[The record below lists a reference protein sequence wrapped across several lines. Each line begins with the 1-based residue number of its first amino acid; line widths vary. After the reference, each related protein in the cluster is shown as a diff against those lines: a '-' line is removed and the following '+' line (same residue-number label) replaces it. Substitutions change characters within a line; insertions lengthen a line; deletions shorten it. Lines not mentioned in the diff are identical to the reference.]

1 MSDNLSLR
9 TGNEIGNN
17 TGTGETKYDEPTS
30 PKPGPRKAARSR
42 RANTRLFLFALVP
55 VALVIGGYAYVT
67 GGQVMTTDNAY
78 IGANIVGVTT
88 DISGLVKSID
98 VHEGEAVKAGQ
109 VLFTLDPRSFQIAV
123 DGDKAKLGAARDQI
137 LNLQASYQ
145 QSLVELAQ
153 AQADL
158 PYYQTNLERQQR
170 LQNTSASTQANL
182 DDAQHALIAA
192 REKVDVAKAAV
203 SVVLA
208 QLGGKAD
215 APVESYPVYLEAKA
229 ALDDAQ
235 RQLDHA
241 TVRAPFNGIVTQV
254 SSLQVGS
261 YMTASQAAFELVSND
276 NMWIDSNPKETELT
290 YVRPGQDVTI
300 TVDTY
305 PGTTWHGKVDSI
317 SPASSSS
324 FSLLPAQ
331 NSSGN
336 WVKVVQRIPMRVSIT
351 DATNKPPLRVGMS
364 TEVSIDTGHARG
376 LPDFIGQWFGAKTAN
391 ATEASPMHRAVS
403 ERVK

>member
-9 TGNEIGNN
+9 TGNDNIN
-17 TGTGETKYDEPTS
+17 GELKQDHPE
-30 PKPGPRKAARSR
+30 KPQPAAPVKSKLSR
-42 RANTRLFLFALVP
+42 PARTRLLLFALVP
-55 VALVIGGYAYVT
+55 VALVIGGYTYFT

-88 DISGLVKSID
+88 DVSGLVKSID

-145 QSLVELAQ
+145 QSLVELGQ

-158 PYYQTNLERQQR
+158 PYYQTNLDRQQR

-182 DDAQHALIAA
+182 DDAQHALLAA

-203 SVVLA
+203 SVALA

-215 APVESYPVYLEAKA
+215 APVESYPVYQEAKA

-276 NMWIDSNPKETELT
+276 HMWIDTNPKETELT

-305 PGTTWHGKVDSI
+305 PGTVWHGKVESI

-331 NSSGN
+331 NTSGN
-336 WVKVVQRIPMRVSIT
+336 WVKVVQRIPMRVSIVDT
-351 DATNKPPLRVGMS
+351 ANKPPLRVGMS

-376 LPDFIGQWFGAKTAN
+376 LPDFMNGLF
-391 ATEASPMHRAVS
+391 ASKSAAADRAPSVNES
-403 ERVK
+403 SK